1 MEQFAL
7 QEIYPEIRKIGARY
21 LCDMEFATDPPTPY
35 QHPQWNQA
43 THEWAVTAAG
53 FRAFAWH
60 PSEVAP
66 EDIAHYGEAYW
77 RDFHDNCLVIGLVCQ
92 K

>member
-1 MEQFAL
+1 VLRQTLEVDRHM
-7 QEIYPEIRKIGARY
+7 
-21 LCDMEFATDPPTPY
+21 CDFEFVTDPPTPY

-43 THEWAVTAAG
+43 THEWAITEAG
-53 FRAFAWH
+53 FREFAWH

-66 EDIAHYGEAYW
+66 EDITRYGEAYW
-77 RDFHDNCLVIGLVCQ
+77 RDFNDNCLVIGLVCQ